1 MFYLRNEQ
9 IESDI
14 AKLDEFAD
22 ELIKSDDTLVDLFG
36 RIQLDSA
43 LREHSRN
50 VAKIAATIGM
60 AYNFNL
66 DELFNMYIGAIFHD
80 VGKLKLNNKILYKKG
95 IFTSD
100 ERLYAETH
108 STIGYKLVKDTI
120 LSPTSIAIV
129 RSHHEKLDGSG
140 YPSFLDRKEISIY
153 TQIVTVADMF
163 EAMIANRCYRPAL
176 AEEEVYDILT
186 QDKGLNQI
194 AVKVLKECV
203 AVNECEVFFFLQN
216 RQEA

>member
-1 MFYLRNEQ
+1 MFYLKNEQ
-9 IESDI
+9 IERDILELNMYADDFINSDTTI
-14 AKLDEFAD
+14 A
-22 ELIKSDDTLVDLFG
+22 DLYG
-36 RIQLDSA
+36 RMMMDMA
-43 LREHSRN
+43 LMEHSKN
-50 VAKIAATIGM
+50 VAKIAATIGL

-66 DELFNMYIGAIFHD
+66 DELLNMYIGAIFHD
-80 VGKLKLNNKILYKKG
+80 VGKITLNSKILYKKG
-95 IFTSD
+95 AFTSD
-100 ERLYAETH
+100 ERLYAQTH
-108 STIGYKLVKDTI
+108 TTMGYKLVKDTI

-140 YPSFLDRKEISIY
+140 YPSFLDRKGISIY

-176 AEEEVYDILT
+176 AESEVYDILSR
-186 QDKGLNQI
+186 DKGLNQI

-203 AVNECEVFFFLQN
+203 AINECEVLFFKQK